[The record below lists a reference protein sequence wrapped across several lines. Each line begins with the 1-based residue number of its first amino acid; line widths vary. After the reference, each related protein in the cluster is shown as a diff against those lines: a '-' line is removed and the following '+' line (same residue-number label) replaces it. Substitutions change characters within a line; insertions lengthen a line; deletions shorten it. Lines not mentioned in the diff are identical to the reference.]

1 MALFNQK
8 YFDIILYFDINW
20 QPTNYNQVSSAH
32 DFCLHQIWPPVRD
45 EISDHWWSFHRPLQG
60 NGQHTLSHL
69 FLLSNPNQDSPQN
82 HKLQSTSTLTFCAF
96 YFPRFGHFVVDV
108 LVDFHFDVCWCHC
121 WHGTL
126 AFRFGVFLCVFFHVF
141 FASTHW
147 SKSKP
152 RQKGWIE

>member
-32 DFCLHQIWPPVRD
+32 DFCLHQIWPPARD
-45 EISDHWWSFHRPLQG
+45 EISDHWWSFHRPLQV

-69 FLLSNPNQDSPQN
+69 CLLSNPNQDSHQN

-96 YFPRFGHFVVDV
+96 YFPEVWALCCGRSCWFSFWCMLVPLLAWNLGLSFWRVFV
-108 LVDFHFDVCWCHC
+108 C
-121 WHGTL
+121 
-126 AFRFGVFLCVFFHVF
+126 FFQVF

-152 RQKGWIE
+152 GQKGWIE